1 MYLMKSALALL
12 LLTSLAAAEG
22 TRSWQQSKYDD
33 FEKGTA
39 KGVAIRS
46 DGSLELAPTFKP
58 IFTSPST
65 YIWSIV
71 SDNQGNIFAAAG
83 SPARVYR
90 INAGKATIVF
100 APTELQVQALALAD
114 DGTLFAAT
122 SP

>member
-1 MYLMKSALALL
+1 MKLLVSVLLLCSLAL
-12 LLTSLAAAEG
+12 AEG
-22 TRSWQQSKYDD
+22 TRTWDQNKYDD

-58 IFTSPST
+58 VFTSPST

-71 SDNQGNIFAAAG
+71 ADQQGNIFAAAG

-90 INAGKATIVF
+90 ITSNGTATIVF
-100 APTELQVQALALAD
+100 APQELQVQALALAE